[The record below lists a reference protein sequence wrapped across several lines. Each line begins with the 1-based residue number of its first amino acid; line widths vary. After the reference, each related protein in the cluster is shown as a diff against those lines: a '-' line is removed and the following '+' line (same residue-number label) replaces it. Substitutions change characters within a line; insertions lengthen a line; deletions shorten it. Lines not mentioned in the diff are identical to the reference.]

1 MAGELSEVAG
11 LRTEQAGQR
20 HTVRKP
26 KRGRNLDAKGS
37 PPHTD
42 SCALQILGH
51 SDSLAY
57 EAWPALEEQYLVS
70 DTFKLPVQVRP
81 LDNGNSTF
89 TDAA

>member
-1 MAGELSEVAG
+1 MG
-11 LRTEQAGQR
+11 
-20 HTVRKP
+20 KP
-26 KRGRNLDAKGS
+26 RRGRNFDTTGDRS

-51 SDSLAY
+51 GNSLAY

-81 LDNGNSTF
+81 LSLDDSKVRQGSTF
-89 TDAA
+89 SEAA